1 MTMKDNRMYQH
12 EKLYIAGPECFYPRG
27 YSLWHS
33 LRKYA
38 EYKGF
43 EVVLPNDTP
52 LELDHQDLRLNANAI
67 FQNLEEVLEQTTIIM
82 ADLEVFRS
90 PEPDCGTL
98 FEMGAVFA
106 KGGLVYGYTRD
117 KRVLSVKTQGC
128 CLIDGII
135 CDQKGRKHPYP
146 DLPFSP
152 SVVAS
157 TKILEGT
164 FSDCMNVLIA
174 DLEEKRKRITTTPKS
189 QKIIEISNYEK
200 RIYVSGPARYSVD
213 ANDQFDRMKE
223 ICARNGFEG
232 VSPFDG
238 MQKDPNAIED
248 PLRRAVYVFD
258 HWQKV
263 LDSCGIFLG
272 DLSDYQGY
280 EPCNDTAFEA
290 GVAWKKGKKC
300 FGYMPAASCMRERIP
315 NHEGLDVAGN
325 IVENFNYPINLMFSS
340 SMPIIE
346 GDFEQALNTIASTF
360 GDA

>member
-1 MTMKDNRMYQH
+1 MYQNQ
-12 EKLYIAGPECFYPRG
+12 KLYIAGPECFYPRG

-52 LELDHQDLRLNANAI
+52 LDLDNQDLQLNADAI
-67 FQNLEEVLEQTTIIM
+67 FQNLEEVLEQTTVII
-82 ADLEVFRS
+82 ADLENFRS

-98 FEMGAVFA
+98 FEMGAVYA
-106 KGGLVYGYTRD
+106 KKGLVYGYTRD
-117 KRVLSVKTQGC
+117 KRALSVKNQGC
-128 CLIDGII
+128 YLSEGVVY
-135 CDQKGRKHPYP
+135 DQKGRKHPYP

-164 FSDCMNVLIA
+164 FFECLNVLIA
-174 DLEEKRKRITTTPKS
+174 DLEEQRKRGNATLQVK
-189 QKIIEISNYEK
+189 QNIESDTYDK
-200 RIYVSGPARYSVD
+200 RIFLSGPTRYSTD
-213 ANDQFDRMKE
+213 SAKQFARMKE
-223 ICARNGFEG
+223 ACKMYGFEG
-232 VSPFDG
+232 VSPLDG
-238 MQKDPNAIED
+238 MQEDPNSIYD
-248 PLRRAVYVFD
+248 PLKRAVFIFD

-272 DLSDYQGY
+272 DLSDYQGF

-300 FGYMPAASCMRERIP
+300 FGYMPSNSCMRDRIP
-315 NHEGLDVAGN
+315 NVEGLDVAGN

-340 SMPIIE
+340 SMSIIE
-346 GDFEQALNTIASTF
+346 GDFEHALKRIASII
-360 GDA
+360 